1 MIPDIAGLGAFG
13 PAVVAALLIAGYLVV
28 GEPWA
33 GAVLH
38 RRFEAAL
45 ERDRT
50 ARLWLYRRLLV
61 LEWGLVALVAGVV
74 VVAPDVTWGQ
84 LGLRWPDQAPGVLA
98 VALGVAV
105 LAFIVLSTGV
115 VRTSARRGS
124 QDAAGGALGSS
135 AVVALVPRTTVERR
149 WFGFVAVTAGWCEEI
164 LYRGFFLAVVVA
176 IVPNASDPLLV
187 LTSAVVF
194 GIAHAYQGV
203 AGVITTGVLGAVLGY
218 LYVGTGTVLAPILV
232 HAAIDLRILWLP
244 RSILP
249 PDPVPG

>member
-1 MIPDIAGLGAFG
+1 MIPAVDGLAAFG

-45 ERDRT
+45 GRDRD
-50 ARLWLYRRLLV
+50 ARGWLYRRLLV

-74 VVAPDVTWGQ
+74 AVAPEVTWGQ
-84 LGLRWPDQAPGVLA
+84 LGLRWPDRAPGALA

-105 LAFIVLSTGV
+105 LAFLVLSTGV
-115 VRTSARRGS
+115 MRTSARRGS
-124 QDAAGGALGSS
+124 PETAGGPYGSP
-135 AVVALVPRTTVERR
+135 AVVALVPRTSVERR

-176 IVPNASDPLLV
+176 IVPGASDLALV
-187 LTSAVVF
+187 LTSAVAF

-218 LYVGTGTVLAPILV
+218 LYVGTGTLLAPILV